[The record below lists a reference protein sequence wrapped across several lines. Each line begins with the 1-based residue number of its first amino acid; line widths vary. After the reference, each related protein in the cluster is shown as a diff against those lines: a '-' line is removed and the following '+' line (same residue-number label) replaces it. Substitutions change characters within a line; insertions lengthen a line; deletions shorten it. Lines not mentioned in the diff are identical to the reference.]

1 MKHYEIDQYAHSSSL
16 IQFDPRVKLACAVS
30 LIVVIAFL
38 RSMEAVM
45 FVLLFTAVLVL
56 ASGVPLRHLGK
67 NLALAVPFI
76 VVPAVALLFT
86 SGPYNAAVLAMRIL
100 ASVLALTAVIS
111 TTPLFNLLKTLQWF
125 RMPKLLSSLM
135 MFAYRFI
142 FVLID
147 EMDRMKMAR
156 MARGYTGRGNLLS
169 RDVFRTLSFT
179 AGMIFVR
186 SNDRATRIYDALLAR
201 GYSGEIRTLD
211 RLKVRRRDVAFS
223 TMFFCIG
230 AIAVV
235 LQAGLVN

>member
-1 MKHYEIDQYAHSSSL
+1 VKHYEIDQYAHSSSL
-16 IQFDPRVKLACAVS
+16 FQFDPRVKLACAIS
-30 LIVVIAFL
+30 LIVVTAFL

-45 FVLLFTAVLVL
+45 VVLLFTALLVL
-56 ASGVPLRHLGK
+56 FSRVPLGHLWK

-76 VVPAVALLFT
+76 VVPSLALLFT

-111 TTPLFNLLKTLQWF
+111 TTPLFDLLRTLRWF
-125 RMPKLLSSLM
+125 RMPKLLSSIM

-156 MARGYTGRGNLLS
+156 MARGYTGRGNILS

-186 SNDRATRIYDALLAR
+186 SNSRATRIYDALLAR
-201 GYSGEIRTLD
+201 GYSGDVHTLD
-211 RLKVRRRDVAFS
+211 RMKVRGRDVAFG

-230 AIAVV
+230 AIAVI
-235 LQAGLVN
+235 LQTGLVL